1 MRPRL
6 DRGAHPI
13 LPGVPFVVVLVVVG
27 LLATACAD
35 AGPTGSSGPSG
46 PGDARSAPPATP
58 SVSPPVPNPGEPR
71 SEPAPG
77 LVEPVGGHRE
87 RRVHW
92 RLVQATRDVVVV
104 EVQAGGAP
112 CDAITGI
119 DVVESTETVELTV
132 WAGRTPGARC
142 RGVPA
147 VLGTFRV
154 RVPLEAPLG
163 ERSVRRG

>member
-1 MRPRL
+1 MRQGLGR
-6 DRGAHPI
+6 RAHPAV
-13 LPGVPFVVVLVVVG
+13 PGAPFVAVLVIAS
-27 LLATACAD
+27 LLAAACAD
-35 AGPTGSSGPSG
+35 GGPSG
-46 PGDARSAPPATP
+46 PGDDRGAPPAPP
-58 SVSPPVPNPGEPR
+58 SVSPPVPRAQEPPA
-71 SEPAPG
+71 EPTPG
-77 LVEPVGGHRE
+77 LVEPVGGHRS

-92 RLVQATRDVVVV
+92 RLVQAAGDVVVV

-119 DVVESTETVELTV
+119 DVVESSETVELTV

-154 RVPLEAPLG
+154 RVPLDAPLG
-163 ERSVRRG
+163 ERTVRRG